1 MRIMLTRDRPSE
13 NRREYVE
20 DIKGREELVNRDATY
35 LNLTEI
41 SYLLQRVLYFPPGAF
56 RAVC

>member
-41 SYLLQRVLYFPPGAF
+41 SYLLQRVL
-56 RAVC
+56 

>member
-20 DIKGREELVNRDATY
+20 DIKGREELGNRDATH
-35 LNLTEI
+35 LNVAEI

>member
-20 DIKGREELVNRDATY
+20 DIKGREELGNRDATH
-35 LNLTEI
+35 LNL
-41 SYLLQRVLYFPPGAF
+41 PGNKLFITAYPLIF
-56 RAVC
+56 ACSF